1 MTPLLEWYFNRDSRT
16 SRRRRTSSPSTWMN
30 LTIRCRSELRRF
42 CWLLLFLLLLAIFRP
57 RPPEISIAVGGM
69 FVDENNREPTH
80 PHDSLITNLGA
91 ICATASTS
99 VLICR
104 WVIGSLA
111 NVCWWTF
118 TLIFPPALRYTMV
131 IKESKREFDI
141 RLQHSATIYRREK
154 IDQLRSL
161 RPRLKV
167 FSFLNMKSFADRS
180 ERVLVRRLVAPDVGW
195 DEFYSSSDQ
204 HCNPLYQD
212 EFLGYSSTVSYRM
225 LTVLSW

>member
-1 MTPLLEWYFNRDSRT
+1 MNQQTTFWCLFWGVSLLSYCPIYCISYRLYHLWLNCLLSLATTTVAWLTPLLERYFNRDSRT

-69 FVDENNREPTH
+69 FADESNRERTQH

-111 NVCWWTF
+111 NVCWWTL

-131 IKESKREFDI
+131 IKESKREFDS
-141 RLQHSATIYRREK
+141 RLQHSATI
-154 IDQLRSL
+154 
-161 RPRLKV
+161 
-167 FSFLNMKSFADRS
+167 
-180 ERVLVRRLVAPDVGW
+180 
-195 DEFYSSSDQ
+195 
-204 HCNPLYQD
+204 
-212 EFLGYSSTVSYRM
+212 
-225 LTVLSW
+225 